1 MGDFGAKASVPG
13 YDINHVTDFLMS
25 FNSSWPLLKIEHSD
39 VATITL
45 NGTPQ
50 TIYTHN
56 LGYPP
61 VYFFLSGLAGSIF
74 QEYGDLSHIGVNNTI
89 LGYDGLNPVGGTY
102 TFRYY
107 VCRLPLTQNFTAP
120 IVGDS
125 QIQTDISRDY
135 GIKVAKPGK
144 STSSTDLRD
153 FALNTSSRSLMVHKV
168 DYGTLAFDGSDYV
181 RTVSHGLTYTPI
193 AFCYLKYGAGNV
205 SYSPDYH
212 YIIAG
217 PQGVQDAYHSVDSS
231 NMNIFEN
238 GVSATAPGDATM
250 VALKDPFAKETIN
263 VSFP

>member
-1 MGDFGAKASVPG
+1 LGDFGAKASVPG

-25 FNSSWPLLKIEHSD
+25 FNSSWPLLKIEHSA

-45 NGTPQ
+45 NATPQ

-61 VYFFLSGLAGSIF
+61 AYFFLSGGIF
-74 QEYGDLSHIGVNNTI
+74 QEYGDVRHIGVNNTI

-120 IVGDS
+120 IIGDS
-125 QIQTDISRDY
+125 QIQTAISRDY

-168 DYGTLAFDGSDYV
+168 DYGPLTPDGGDYT
-181 RTVSHGLTYTPI
+181 RTVSHGLIYTPF
-193 AFCYLKYGAGNV
+193 AFCYLKYGTGL
-205 SYSPDYH
+205 SGYDPDYH
-212 YIIAG
+212 YINPG
-217 PQGVQDAYHSVDSS
+217 PQGVQDAWHTLDSS
-231 NMNIFEN
+231 NMYIFEN
-238 GVSATAPGDATM
+238 GTFATAGADATM
-250 VALKDPFAKETIN
+250 VALKDPFAKDTVN